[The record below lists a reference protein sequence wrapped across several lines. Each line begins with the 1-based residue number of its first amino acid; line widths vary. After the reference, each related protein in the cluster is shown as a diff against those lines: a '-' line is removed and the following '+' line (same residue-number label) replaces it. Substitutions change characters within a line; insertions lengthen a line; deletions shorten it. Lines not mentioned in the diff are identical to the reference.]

1 MVAAVTLLTHRLR
14 TPATH
19 SLLQC
24 LRMSTTLSSQ
34 STLLTG
40 ASTSAASGKAI
51 LMNAELQALTGT
63 RLPANA
69 LMKTLTAPLP
79 ALTERLIILKSS
91 AFALVTTMLDMP
103 TLQLQVRSHLTS
115 ISKAPSTTVSLSSTA
130 LSRTDTTTTARKR
143 RSAEMDPSG
152 TRSHAPASLT
162 QPLAH
167 QVLTASIRTLLASWM
182 IHVTASTL
190 IT

>member
-19 SLLQC
+19 SLLRC

-40 ASTSAASGKAI
+40 ASTSATSGKAI

-69 LMKTLTAPLP
+69 SMKTLTAPLP
-79 ALTERLIILKSS
+79 VLTERLIILKSN

-103 TLQLQVRSHLTS
+103 TLQLLVRSHLTS

-130 LSRTDTTTTARKR
+130 LSRTTTARKR
-143 RSAEMDPSG
+143 QSAEMDPSG

-162 QPLAH
+162 PPLAH